1 MGDPKKIRKQYSTPI
16 HPWQKARIDE
26 EKILIKEY
34 GLSKKKEI
42 WIQASKV
49 RGFARQAKSLI
60 ANTTPQGEK
69 ERNQLI
75 SKLISLNI
83 LQPEAD
89 LDDVL
94 ELGTKNLMERRLQT
108 LVFKRGLAKSIKQA
122 RQLIVHGHIMIGGSK
137 ITVPSYMVKKEEE
150 GLISF
155 VPTST
160 MLKSIE
166 AAPKKAEVESK

>member
-34 GLSKKKEI
+34 GLTNKKEI
-42 WIQASKV
+42 WRQASKV

-60 ANTTPQGEK
+60 ANISAQGEK

-83 LQPEAD
+83 LKPEAD

-94 ELGTKNLMERRLQT
+94 EVGTKNLMERRLQT

-122 RQLIVHGHIMIGGSK
+122 RQLIVHGHIMVGGSK
-137 ITVPSYMVKKEEE
+137 ITVPSYLVKKDEEE
-150 GLISF
+150 AISF
-155 VPTST
+155 VPTSN
-160 MLKSIE
+160 MLKSLE